1 LKLKKQNITCP
12 NPEGMP
18 LCEWTIIDVGDVI
31 VHLFKPETRLKYNLD
46 RLWKISF
53 DSLNKNLVVNN

>member
-1 LKLKKQNITCP
+1 
-12 NPEGMP
+12 MP